1 MARHSRRACSRCGHR
16 LFNSWSAEEISR
28 PEGILLLALNRHA
41 ARACG
46 VSRKDQGPDLVAP
59 FEAGEQEMRDVLNE
73 ERARL
78 FGLMAAF
85 GVHKDTIRNG
95 DFLKEY
101 WRADAPKAPGECA
114 A

>member
-1 MARHSRRACSRCGHR
+1 
-16 LFNSWSAEEISR
+16 
-28 PEGILLLALNRHA
+28 
-41 ARACG
+41 
-46 VSRKDQGPDLVAP
+46 
-59 FEAGEQEMRDVLNE
+59 MRDVLNE

-78 FGLMAAF
+78 LGLMAAF